1 MTLEI
6 TTWDAGDH
14 INDPEYYLKDALELA
29 SETGDYRIFNQAL
42 ADVSKA
48 QKMTHIA
55 ERSGL
60 GRTSLYKALN
70 PESHPQF
77 ETISKVVKAL
87 GFKLAIVPA

>member
-6 TTWDAGDH
+6 TSWDASDH
-14 INDPEYYLKDALELA
+14 INNPEDYLKDALELA

-42 ADVSKA
+42 ADVSKM
-48 QKMTHIA
+48 QKMSAVA

-60 GRTSLYKALN
+60 GRTSLYKALT

-77 ETISKVVKAL
+77 ETINKVVHAL
-87 GFKLAIVPA
+87 GFKLAIVPV